1 MGQSIHKLARPLRDT
16 LPDKDGVEHKCVVVI
31 LGKRDDEAAIGQLQ
45 AATARHLDRW
55 TDVTVKVV
63 RKTQVAPSGLFFS
76 RLDWT
81 CS

>member
-55 TDVTVKVV
+55 TDEVCCEGAV
-63 RKTQVAPSGLFFS
+63 SGEDCDVELE
-76 RLDWT
+76 
-81 CS
+81 